1 MKRFLSTL
9 GIVILI
15 LVIVALTVFLILKI
29 RSDTIAQKDNDILI
43 QNEQAESDYICQR
56 ANDNLKEIIAKIE
69 KDVGKE
75 VELADIGSISKIDLC
90 FVAEVDGE
98 YKYIVKE
105 DDDGNEKFAIADD
118 NSQAARYIVSL
129 KAIELDSCVYTKI
142 DNYIIDEDFNITYL
156 MTTQDEI

>member
-1 MKRFLSTL
+1 MEVSVDIKNSLP
-9 GIVILI
+9 
-15 LVIVALTVFLILKI
+15 VFNHKFMMIDGK
-29 RSDTIAQKDNDILI
+29 SYYVKECDDNF
-43 QNEQAESDYICQR
+43 
-56 ANDNLKEIIAKIE
+56 NLKEIIAKIE

-142 DNYIIDEDFNITYL
+142 DNYNIDEDFNITYL
-156 MTTQDEI
+156 MTAQDEI

>member
-43 QNEQAESDYICQR
+43 QNEQAESEYICQR

-98 YKYIVKE
+98 YNYIVKE

>member
-43 QNEQAESDYICQR
+43 QNEQAESEYICQR

-75 VELADIGSISKIDLC
+75 VEIDLC